1 MATLI
6 NGNGNLAIYAQQDA
20 DWYASIMGG
29 QTVITGVG
37 QQFEYSLLDANTI
50 GVSDG
55 VIITKEGRRI
65 QLDVNEID
73 TFDIP
78 SGAQGT
84 TNYYII
90 GYHLVT
96 GDQSEQTVETFVQL
110 MENGTDTI
118 PEGSFREGDDDVFV
132 SLYRVQQ
139 NDLALGTITLL
150 LPKVDSLQQQL
161 DEINA
166 DLTTSLIATQ
176 NGSGTKSV
184 TLDVSTKNRIIAVS
198 KNGST
203 LLHCVEIPTAILTNG
218 LVIPLGKLGTSAPV
232 VGASTPLQSGKP
244 QDTSMV
250 NSSLGVMTGTSRTF
264 IYNANGTNASLDK
277 SFGLK
282 VNLSSAINIS
292 SANITYDGNNSFTI
306 TSVSGIEVSLYA

>member
-20 DWYASIMGG
+20 DWYASIMGD

-37 QQFEYSLLDANTI
+37 QQFKYSLLDANTI

-110 MENGTDTI
+110 MENGSDTI

-150 LPKVDSLQQQL
+150 LPKVDSLQSQI
-161 DEINA
+161 DGINA
-166 DLTTSLIATQ
+166 DLTDKIGFPDYANLVETKSTTTTTTFIMDINAFIMVYT
-176 NGSGTKSV
+176 SGTTQG
-184 TLDVSTKNRIIAVS
+184 TLTIN
-198 KNGST
+198 NGFAMSISNDKRF
-203 LLHCVEIPTAILTNG
+203 LG
-218 LVIPLGKLGTSAPV
+218 LVKAGDVIKLDATS
-232 VGASTPLQSGKP
+232 GNTTTCQ
-244 QDTSMV
+244 
-250 NSSLGVMTGTSRTF
+250 
-264 IYNANGTNASLDK
+264 IY
-277 SFGLK
+277 
-282 VNLSSAINIS
+282 
-292 SANITYDGNNSFTI
+292 
-306 TSVSGIEVSLYA
+306 GIR

>member
-1 MATLI
+1 MQSERRRVMATLI

-110 MENGTDTI
+110 MENGSDTI

-150 LPKVDSLQQQL
+150 LPKVDSLQEQI
-161 DEINA
+161 DGINA
-166 DLTTSLIATQ
+166 DLTDIQQLIEGGGIMPALDFDNKVRLSTTAYVTTKKGAVVTDGYI
-176 NGSGTKSV
+176 NSGNSIV
-184 TLDVSTKNRIIAVS
+184 TADGVNIGVVRAETNIQWSHFIDVGT
-198 KNGST
+198 T
-203 LLHCVEIPTAILTNG
+203 L
-218 LVIPLGKLGTSAPV
+218 K
-232 VGASTPLQSGKP
+232 
-244 QDTSMV
+244 
-250 NSSLGVMTGTSRTF
+250 
-264 IYNANGTNASLDK
+264 
-277 SFGLK
+277 
-282 VNLSSAINIS
+282 IS
-292 SANITYDGNNSFTI
+292 SAL
-306 TSVSGIEVSLYA
+306 SVGAVYFIPYK

>member
-1 MATLI
+1 MQSERRRMMATLI

-110 MENGTDTI
+110 MENGSDTI

-150 LPKVDSLQQQL
+150 LPKVDSLQSQI
-161 DEINA
+161 DGINA
-166 DLTTSLIATQ
+166 DLTDQLIASNDQKFRFDYQ
-176 NGSGTKSV
+176 NGEYGYVTESGGADTFVPFKNWKLIYENKASSFSF
-184 TLDVSTKNRIIAVS
+184 DVSSYNPKNFIIKPKANKVIASNYSSVYQIVYVNGYVSISGNTATFVPPRIQV
-198 KNGST
+198 
-203 LLHCVEIPTAILTNG
+203 
-218 LVIPLGKLGTSAPV
+218 
-232 VGASTPLQSGKP
+232 Q
-244 QDTSMV
+244 
-250 NSSLGVMTGTSRTF
+250 NSSGQTLVYGDLACDIYWLG
-264 IYNANGTNASLDK
+264 
-277 SFGLK
+277 
-282 VNLSSAINIS
+282 
-292 SANITYDGNNSFTI
+292 
-306 TSVSGIEVSLYA
+306 